1 MDTRTPNGLPYVA
14 GYHPYYTYPIFK
26 KAEVE
31 EAHSEKKMTI
41 IPLHYPTNYGLYSH
55 PLTHYYR
62 KRDAQDEAEADP
74 WLAYGYHGYGLRPY
88 GYRSYYGG
96 YPYGYR
102 YGGYGYPFY
111 G

>member
-1 MDTRTPNGLPYVA
+1 MASLTV
-14 GYHPYYTYPIFK
+14 
-26 KAEVE
+26 
-31 EAHSEKKMTI
+31 
-41 IPLHYPTNYGLYSH
+41 IPLHYPINYGLYSH
-55 PLTHYYR
+55 PLTHYYG

-96 YPYGYR
+96 YPFGYR
-102 YGGYGYPFY
+102 YGGYGYPYY